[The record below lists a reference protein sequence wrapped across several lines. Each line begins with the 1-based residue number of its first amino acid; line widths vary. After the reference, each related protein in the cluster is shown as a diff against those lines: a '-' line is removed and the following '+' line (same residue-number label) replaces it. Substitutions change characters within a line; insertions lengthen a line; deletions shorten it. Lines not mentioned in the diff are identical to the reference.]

1 MLMKI
6 KITGDL
12 SSLENGLNEILN
24 DLGAELGDSP
34 KTIDIRKCDKG
45 FSVSVSGDDAMLHY
59 HQPADF
65 YRGLSVA
72 VDAMKNGY
80 DITLSQAPVFD
91 TCGIML
97 DVSRGAVLKIKK
109 LKDII
114 RRLARMGFNELM
126 LYTEDT
132 YELEGYPYFGYM
144 RGRYSEEEL
153 KDIVSY
159 GNMLGID
166 TVPCIQT
173 LGHLE
178 NALRWSEHSDMKD
191 QPAVLMIDEEK
202 TYDFIEAMIKTVRR
216 CFTSDKIHI
225 GMDEAHGVGLGA
237 YLNKH
242 GYQDRFA
249 ILTRHLDKVM
259 SICKKYDF
267 EPMMWS
273 DMFFRLGTK
282 DGNYYNPDAKMPENI
297 AELIP
302 EGISQVYWDYY
313 NNSVNMYNTMI
324 REHNKMGCPVI
335 FAGGVWVW
343 SGPSLNLRQTFES
356 TVPALKVCK
365 EQGITHILATLWGDD
380 GCECDVYQSLY
391 GLQYFAE
398 YNYNSENAM
407 NTLDKMFAICNGFD
421 AEAFRLLDID
431 DFAQPV
437 YAPDTP
443 DFWELES
450 HIVNTSKQA
459 LYQNPL
465 TGLFDKNFAQTDMHN
480 HYANIGKKLDELAI
494 PVELKGIFEVHKQ
507 LVKVLTSKC
516 DIGIRIKKAY
526 DDGDKTTLS
535 HLADEC
541 TTLAQNIAKLRELR
555 LGLWF
560 ENNKPFGFE
569 KINSRLSAIES
580 ITKISAMRLNAYI
593 SGEVANLEEL
603 EQEKLYYNG
612 IESPYF
618 MEYFSENIQSPGV

>member
-1 MLMKI
+1 MKI
-6 KITGDL
+6 KFTGDIPSPEKVL
-12 SSLENGLNEILN
+12 HDILN
-24 DLGAELGDSP
+24 DLGVKSGDSP

-45 FSVSVSGDDAMLHY
+45 FSVAVSGDDAVLHY

-65 YRGLSVA
+65 YRGLSIA
-72 VDAMKNGY
+72 VDAVKNGY
-80 DITLSQAPVFD
+80 DISLTQAPVFD

-109 LKDII
+109 LKDIM

-132 YELEGYPYFGYM
+132 YELKEYPYFGYM
-144 RGRYSEEEL
+144 RGRYSGEEL
-153 KDIVSY
+153 KEIVSY

-178 NALRWSEHSDMKD
+178 NPLRWSEYNSIKD

-202 TYDFIEAMIKTVRR
+202 TYDFIECMIKTVRS

-249 ILTRHLDKVM
+249 ILTRHLDRVM
-259 SICKKYDF
+259 SICRKYNF

-273 DMFFRLGTK
+273 DMFFRLGTS

-302 EGISQVYWDYY
+302 DGISQVYWDYY
-313 NNSVNMYNTMI
+313 NNSENMYNTMI

-398 YNYNSENAM
+398 YNYNPDNAM
-407 NTLDKMFAICNGFD
+407 DTLDKMFAICNGFD
-421 AEAFRLLDID
+421 GEAFRLLDID
-431 DFAQPV
+431 DFGQPA

-465 TGLFDKNFAQTDMHN
+465 TGLFDKNFAQTDMHS
-480 HYANIGKKLDELAI
+480 HYATIGKKLDELTI

-507 LVKVLTSKC
+507 LIKVLTSKC

-541 TTLAQNIAKLRELR
+541 ATLAESIAKLRELR
-555 LGLWF
+555 ISLWF

-580 ITKISAMRLNAYI
+580 ITKISGMRLNAYI
-593 SGEVANLEEL
+593 SGEVAGLEEL

-618 MEYFSENIQSPGV
+618 MEYFSEHIQSPGV